1 METPHL
7 FFTRLATISGITDA
21 SLLQKLTASVLT
33 ELRAMVAPGEANY
46 VRQQLPEPL
55 QELWGPAVTD
65 PLSVDFTFPRP
76 DASTFVDRIKTATG
90 IADARRAVQATFVV
104 LDEAL
109 PDPAVVTL
117 LHSVSP
123 SLKQLWV
130 KREAV
135 LNDLRL

>member
-7 FFTRLATISGITDA
+7 FFTRLATISGISDET
-21 SLLQKLTASVLT
+21 SLRKLTASVLS

-55 QELWGPAVTD
+55 QELWGPAVAD

-76 DASTFVDRIKTATG
+76 DASILVDRVKAATG
-90 IADARRAVQATFVV
+90 LSDARRALQSTFVV

-123 SLKQLWV
+123 SVKQLWV
-130 KREAV
+130 NRESV

>member
-7 FFTRLATISGITDA
+7 FFIRLATISGISDE
-21 SLLQKLTASVLT
+21 SLLRKLTASVLT

-55 QELWGPAVTD
+55 QALWGPIVTD
-65 PLSVDFTFPRP
+65 PLSVDFAFPRP
-76 DASTFVDRIKTATG
+76 DAGAFLERVKAATG

-109 PDPAVVTL
+109 PDPAVVTI

-130 KREAV
+130 NREAV
-135 LNDLRL
+135 LNDLKL

>member
-7 FFTRLATISGITDA
+7 FFTRLATISGISDE
-21 SLLQKLTASVLT
+21 SLLRKLTASVLT
-33 ELRAMVAPGEANY
+33 ELRAIVAPGEANY
-46 VRQQLPEPL
+46 VRQQLPEVL
-55 QELWGPAVTD
+55 QELWGPAVAD
-65 PLSVDFTFPRP
+65 PFAVEFTFPRP
-76 DASTFVDRIKTATG
+76 DASTFVERVKTATG

-109 PDPAVVTL
+109 ADPAVVTI
-117 LHSVSP
+117 LHAVSP

-130 KREAV
+130 TREEV